1 MSGGITCSFENRIA
15 LITGASRGIG
25 AAIARR
31 LGAEGVKPIL
41 LARTVGGLEETDD
54 AIRQAGGEQAVLVP
68 HDLRDHDAIDRLGA
82 SLYERF
88 GRLDLLIGCAAEL
101 GPLSPVG
108 HIRPENWQGVFDVN
122 VTANYRLLRS
132 LDPLLRR
139 SEAARVVFLTDRITE
154 ARTAYWAAYAASKAA
169 LEVLAACYAGE
180 VANTGIRVNLVRPG
194 PTRTAFR
201 AQAFPGE
208 DTTNLPSP
216 DSRAESIVKS
226 LAENDLPHGECL
238 DISP

>member
-1 MSGGITCSFENRIA
+1 MSDGNVMPSGDRIA
-15 LITGASRGIG
+15 LVTGASRGIG
-25 AAIARR
+25 AAIARE
-31 LGAEGVKPIL
+31 LGAQGTKLVL

-54 AIRQAGGEQAVLVP
+54 AIRQAGGQPAVLVP
-68 HDLRDHDAIDRLGA
+68 HDLREHDGLDRLGA

-88 GRLDLLIGCAAEL
+88 GHLDLFIACAAEL

-108 HIRPENWQGVFDVN
+108 HIRPETWKSVFDVN

-139 SEAARVVFLTDRITE
+139 SANARVLFLTDHVAE
-154 ARTAYWAAYAASKAA
+154 SRTAYWSAYAASKSA
-169 LEVLAACYAGE
+169 LETLATCYAGE
-180 VANTGIRVNLVRPG
+180 VANVGIRVNLARPR
-194 PTRTAFR
+194 PTRTALR

-208 DTTNLPSP
+208 DPGELPSA
-216 DSRAESIVKS
+216 DSRAESIVKK
-226 LAENDLPHGECL
+226 LLGNDLEQGECV

>member
-1 MSGGITCSFENRIA
+1 MSNGVVSTFESRFA

-31 LGAEGVKPIL
+31 LGAEGIKPVL

-82 SLYERF
+82 SLFERF

-108 HIRPENWQGVFDVN
+108 HIRPETWQGVFDVN
-122 VTANYRLLRS
+122 VTANFRLLRA

-139 SEAARVVFLTDRITE
+139 SESARVLFLTDRITKT
-154 ARTAYWAAYAASKAA
+154 RTAYWGAYAASKAA
-169 LEVLAACYAGE
+169 LETLAACYAGE
-180 VANTGIRVNLVRPG
+180 VANAGIRVHLIRPG
-194 PTRTAFR
+194 PTRTALR

-208 DTTNLPSP
+208 DPANLPSP
-216 DSRAESIVKS
+216 DSRADSIVKS
-226 LAENDLPHGECL
+226 LAENDLRHGECL